1 MIRNDQMDVK
11 RYELNKVSAVPAGTL
26 QQVEEHQ
33 QL

>member
-11 RYELNKVSAVPAGTL
+11 RYELSEVPAASAGTRRRM
-26 QQVEEHQ
+26 EEHQ

>member
-11 RYELNKVSAVPAGTL
+11 RYELSEVSAASAGTL
-26 QQVEEHQ
+26 RQMEEHQ